1 MSRAVAVRPGRAAR
15 AGRASVRSTARSAL
29 LNYLKQSERPLQS
42 LVFLLPLIL
51 IYEIGWRFARTRLL
65 AFLLL
70 RQFFALFGA
79 NASFLPALLLVGI
92 LLTWHF
98 LSRDKWKIHVN
109 TIVGMYLESVLLALP
124 LLALAAA
131 VARWQLR
138 PLLGAFEN
146 GFPDQVIIAMGAGIY
161 EEMIFRLIAL
171 TLLNILIVDI
181 LRIPKNRGA
190 ILMVL
195 ISGAMFS
202 FYHYLGPEKFVWTTC
217 LFRTIAGI
225 YFGAIFLS
233 RGFGVTAGCHAVY
246 DMIVCAAIGIG

>member
-1 MSRAVAVRPGRAAR
+1 MSRAVAVRPGRSAR
-15 AGRASVRSTARSAL
+15 AGHASVRSSARGAL
-29 LNYLKQSERPLQS
+29 SNYLKQSERPLQS

-51 IYEIGWRFARTRLL
+51 IYEIGRRYAQSRLL

-70 RQFFALFGA
+70 RQFFAIFGA
-79 NASFLPALLLVGI
+79 NASYLPALLLVGI
-92 LLTWHF
+92 LLIWHF
-98 LSRDKWKIHVN
+98 LRRDKWTVHVN
-109 TIVGMYLESVLLALP
+109 TLMGMYLESTLLALP

-131 VARWQLR
+131 VARWQMR

-181 LRIPKNRGA
+181 LRMPKNRGA
-190 ILMVL
+190 LLMVL
-195 ISGAMFS
+195 ISGVLFS
-202 FYHYLGPEKFVWTTC
+202 FYHYLGPERFVWTTC
-217 LFRTIAGI
+217 LFRTVAGI
-225 YFGAIFLS
+225 YFGAIFLT

-246 DMIVCAAIGIG
+246 DMIVCAVIGMG